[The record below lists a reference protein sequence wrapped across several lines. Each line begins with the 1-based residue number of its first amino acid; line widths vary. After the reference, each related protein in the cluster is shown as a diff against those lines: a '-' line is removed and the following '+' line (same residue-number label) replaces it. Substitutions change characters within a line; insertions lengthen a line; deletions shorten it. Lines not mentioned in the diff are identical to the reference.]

1 MYLIKMVEII
11 DFEEMVYDYV
21 WNVYVMI
28 GNERLDLKEVC
39 FDINWV
45 RMKFVLLILEFE
57 VIDSNSYVK

>member
-1 MYLIKMVEII
+1 
-11 DFEEMVYDYV
+11 
-21 WNVYVMI
+21 MI
-28 GNERLDLKEVC
+28 ENERLDLKEVC